1 MGPSA
6 CYFEESVSQLSISS
20 TEVPG
25 PEPSQQEQVV
35 FGCGDTMELICSL
48 PGGACTG
55 CTVWSKD
62 GTELVASHRI
72 LVGPQRLQVL
82 NVSHDDAGVYMC
94 QQQLTQNVLC
104 HFTVHVTGK
113 FLVAGDD
120 IYIEQ
125 LHS

>member
-25 PEPSQQEQVV
+25 PEPSQQEQMA

-82 NVSHDDAGVYMC
+82 NVSHDDAGVYTC
-94 QQQLTQNVLC
+94 QQQLTQDVLC
-104 HFTVHVTGK
+104 HFIVHVTGK
-113 FLVAGDD
+113 FLVAGADK
-120 IYIEQ
+120 YVEQ